1 MSTENEHEFTA
12 NPQPQQA
19 DCDLLRDLMPA
30 YSIGATDPDETRF
43 VEATLPRCPEV
54 AAELSAYVQASQVL
68 YSRVPSAEAQRPA
81 GMHAR
86 FMARLEAHEAETSA
100 ENQPPSQPPVTLPAN
115 VRMLPRDGSTKP
127 GSGMSGLRRS
137 KIWRDNR
144 LIVAAGLVAAAL
156 LLFTNVYWITRLNTT
171 PPDENNEVQVIASI
185 LSSAY
190 QSFALHTPFDPS
202 AGTVATVLWSPA
214 TGEAVLLS
222 DKLPPLDAD
231 RTYQLWLVPEGDLP
245 QSAGIFRQNEDGSTA
260 YVFEATRPLDGFAA
274 IAVSTEPATGSIT
287 PTTDPIALGE
297 I

>member
-12 NPQPQQA
+12 NPQPQQS
-19 DCDLLRDLMPA
+19 DCDLLRDLLPA

-54 AAELSAYVQASQVL
+54 AAELSVFVQASQVL
-68 YSRVPSAEAQRPA
+68 YGRVPSAEAQRPA

-86 FMARLEAHEAETSA
+86 FIARLEA
-100 ENQPPSQPPVTLPAN
+100 ENQTPSQPPVTLPAN
-115 VRMLPRDGSTKP
+115 VRMLPRDGASKP

-137 KIWRDNR
+137 KMWRDKR
-144 LIVAAGLVAAAL
+144 LIMAAGLVAVAL

-185 LSSAY
+185 LSGAY
-190 QSFALHTPFDPS
+190 QDITLHTPFDPS
-202 AGTVATVLWSPA
+202 AGPVATVLWSPT

-231 RTYQLWLVPEGDLP
+231 RTYQLWLVPEGNVP
-245 QSAGIFRQNEDGSTA
+245 QSAGIFRQHEDGSTA
-260 YVFEATRPLDGFAA
+260 YVFEATAPLDSFAA
-274 IAVSTEPATGSIT
+274 IAVSTEPASGSSV